1 LVKINKFIFG
11 WQKNEKNNN
20 SYPGSTS
27 AIQRFSD
34 GIIANPG
41 DMPSVGG
48 TVDVAVVTADQG
60 FTWVS
65 RKKLKIESLS
75 SPSRWE
81 G

>member
-1 LVKINKFIFG
+1 FG
-11 WQKNEKNNN
+11 WEKNEKNNN
-20 SYPGSTS
+20 SYPGYIS

-41 DMPSVGG
+41 DIPGVGG
-48 TVDVAVVTADQG
+48 PVDVAIITADQG
-60 FTWVS
+60 FLWVS